1 MADYN
6 DLLNAYAQYIQ
17 GEEARL
23 AKRRPELYEEVAS
36 ELASRGLLGGGTHIR
51 GLGAVQKAHED
62 YLAEL
67 QAKKLD
73 LQTRIIEAEIE
84 RRQREKEARKARTLQ
99 YATGIATLL
108 TTPWKY
114 KEGLPEKTVGGSI
127 LDWLMKR
134 REKSMTPTT
143 KAYER
148 RGLLEKGIPFNS
160 QQSLTRPRLGQGST
174 GYGFG
179 NIAKQLKIPQLWD

>member
-17 GEEARL
+17 REEARL
-23 AKRRPELYEEVAS
+23 AKRRPELYEEVAGD
-36 ELASRGLLGGGTHIR
+36 LASRELLGGGTHIR

-73 LQTRIIEAEIE
+73 MQTRIIEAQIE
-84 RRQREKEARKARTLQ
+84 KEQREREAKKARKLQ
-99 YATGIATLL
+99 YILQGATLL

-114 KEGLPEKTVGGSI
+114 TKEGLPEKTVGGSI
-127 LDWLMKR
+127 LEWLIK
-134 REKSMTPTT
+134 KKPTT
-143 KAYER
+143 KAYEQR
-148 RGLLEKGIPFNS
+148 SLLEKGIDFNK
-160 QQSLTRPRLGQGST
+160 LMGFPRPKLGQGST
-174 GYGFG
+174 GLGFG
-179 NIAKQLKIPQLWD
+179 NVAKQLKIPQLWE